1 MQHFLLSPAAKTLS
15 LAQVFRLS
23 DIEAEGTFRKVR
35 CPIPMTPRF
44 ARTVAA
50 SMPTRRGDRRGL
62 MVAAVADAVP
72 EFTWLYFAAAQF
84 PISLLPHVLKVFAR
98 RALPAP
104 AHRDRRTANPGSP

>member
-1 MQHFLLSPAAKTLS
+1 VTALL
-15 LAQVFRLS
+15 
-23 DIEAEGTFRKVR
+23 
-35 CPIPMTPRF
+35 F
-44 ARTVAA
+44 ARLGRERACELGLTAGF
-50 SMPTRRGDRRGL
+50 RNRGL
-62 MVAAVADAVP
+62 MVAAAADAVP